1 VLSPE
6 GEALHQFKCFDLWV
20 LMTRFLKMLFAF
32 SSPLNNHAGYR
43 SDIDGLR
50 AVAVGLVVG
59 FHAFPNYFPGGFI
72 GVDIFFVISGYLISG
87 IIFTQLEANRFS
99 FFDFYAKR
107 INRIFP
113 ALIAVLISCILL
125 SKIYFFQNEV
135 TSFNH
140 SLIAAVAFIANI
152 FFYGEAGYFDSAAE
166 TKPLLH
172 LWSLGVE
179 EQFYIIWPIL
189 LILLWKFRTMRPWM
203 LAALIV
209 FSISV
214 NLLLVKTHQSAAFY
228 LPISRFWE
236 LLLGSSLAYITIYK
250 PQLLNLDLSQQHRW
264 LIQNIAALLGFLLI
278 ILSLKLLNRFSA
290 FPGWWALLPVSAAIL
305 IIAAGKDAW
314 LNKFVLS
321 NPMVVFIG
329 VISYPIYLW
338 HWPLLAFLEIEM
350 GQTSK
355 EIRVMAVLVSIL
367 LAWLTYLLIERPI
380 RFNIQSPLKSA
391 YISIALLFVGIY
403 GYLDNRYANIDVDEK
418 NVFVSYFTDYA
429 KNNDLK
435 HAHRYEC
442 SLTDVN
448 GIVKTNLT
456 SSCFESTTKQSLFI
470 WGDSHAQHLN
480 YGISKLLPKDISIL
494 QVATFG
500 CAPSVGFIKTGIKSS
515 CDASNQLALDK
526 IKHAKPDIVLLAQ
539 RENHE
544 LNDWNELIETLKA
557 AGVKNILILGPVPQW
572 HQFLY
577 RYYARHYWDTKP
589 RRINTNLKLS
599 IFQTDN
605 EMKKLYGTSKDVTY
619 ISLIDR
625 LCNTEGCLVYLGDNI
640 ETGLETF
647 DYGHLS
653 LSASEFL
660 SKEAL
665 APIIL
670 ADLKNSL

>member
-1 VLSPE
+1 
-6 GEALHQFKCFDLWV
+6 
-20 LMTRFLKMLFAF
+20 MTRFLKMLFAF

-152 FFYGEAGYFDSAAE
+152 FFYGETGYFDSAAE

-250 PQLLNLDLSQQHRW
+250 PQLLNLDLSKQHRW

-367 LAWLTYLLIERPI
+367 LAWLTYLFIERPI
-380 RFNIQSPLKSA
+380 RFNMQSPLKSA
-391 YISIALLFVGIY
+391 YISIALVGVGIY
-403 GYLDNRYANIDVDEK
+403 GFLDNRYTNVDVDEK

-456 SSCFESTTKQSLFI
+456 PTCFESTTKQSLFI

-480 YGISKLLPKDISIL
+480 YGISKLLPKNISIL

-500 CAPSVGFIKTGIKSS
+500 CAPSVNFRKSGVKSS

-526 IKHAKPDIVLLAQ
+526 IKNAKPDIVLLAQ

-589 RRINTNLKLS
+589 RRINTNLKQS
-599 IFQTDN
+599 VFKTDN
-605 EMKKLYGTSKDVTY
+605 EMKKLYGASKGVTY

-625 LCNTEGCLVYLGDNI
+625 LCNSEGCLAYLGDNI

-665 APIIL
+665 GPIIL

>member
-1 VLSPE
+1 MLSPE